1 MKIEKLSVCPE
12 DGEQFEF
19 SFGQGLCTIYDQDS
33 ERLKKLIDSLKQ
45 VFHYSYTDHKE
56 EINNDMQQIYAVLY
70 DDDDNTL
77 ARVHIKEWEG
87 CNDEAV
93 YEKELR
99 NALGKMQ
106 EEGIFDSI
114 NIVKPYSFVLVDEEK
129 EAIVDLLYV
138 DDDTL
143 ILSEDLLEGFDEEM
157 NEFLKHLLED

>member
-1 MKIEKLSVCPE
+1 MARGFITAEETKVTDFHICVN
-12 DGEQFEF
+12 GE
-19 SFGQGLCTIYDQDS
+19 SGA
-33 ERLKKLIDSLKQ
+33 LI
-45 VFHYSYTDHKE
+45 
-56 EINNDMQQIYAVLY
+56 IY

>member
-1 MKIEKLSVCPE
+1 MTRGFITAEETKVTDFHICVN
-12 DGEQFEF
+12 GE
-19 SFGQGLCTIYDQDS
+19 SGT
-33 ERLKKLIDSLKQ
+33 LI
-45 VFHYSYTDHKE
+45 
-56 EINNDMQQIYAVLY
+56 IY

-77 ARVHIKEWEG
+77 ARVHIKEWES
-87 CNDEAV
+87 CNDETI

>member
-1 MKIEKLSVCPE
+1 MPLSTQTQE
-12 DGEQFEF
+12 
-19 SFGQGLCTIYDQDS
+19 
-33 ERLKKLIDSLKQ
+33 SLKNAIKEMARGFITAEETK
-45 VFHYSYTDHKE
+45 VTDFHICVNGESGTL
-56 EINNDMQQIYAVLY
+56 IIY

-87 CNDEAV
+87 CNDEVV

>member
-1 MKIEKLSVCPE
+1 MPLSTQTQE
-12 DGEQFEF
+12 
-19 SFGQGLCTIYDQDS
+19 
-33 ERLKKLIDSLKQ
+33 SLKNAIKEMARGFITAEETK
-45 VFHYSYTDHKE
+45 VTDFHICVNGESGTL
-56 EINNDMQQIYAVLY
+56 IIY

-114 NIVKPYSFVLVDEEK
+114 NIVKPYSFVLVDEDK

>member
-1 MKIEKLSVCPE
+1 MPLSTQTQE
-12 DGEQFEF
+12 
-19 SFGQGLCTIYDQDS
+19 
-33 ERLKKLIDSLKQ
+33 SLKNSIKEMARGFITAEETK
-45 VFHYSYTDHKE
+45 VTDFHICVNGESGTL
-56 EINNDMQQIYAVLY
+56 IIY

-157 NEFLKHLLED
+157 NDFLKHLLED

>member
-1 MKIEKLSVCPE
+1 MPLSTQTQE
-12 DGEQFEF
+12 
-19 SFGQGLCTIYDQDS
+19 
-33 ERLKKLIDSLKQ
+33 SLKNAIKEMARGFITAEETK
-45 VFHYSYTDHKE
+45 VTDFHICVNGESGTL
-56 EINNDMQQIYAVLY
+56 IIY

-77 ARVHIKEWEG
+77 ARVHIKEWDG

>member
-1 MKIEKLSVCPE
+1 MPLSTQTQE
-12 DGEQFEF
+12 
-19 SFGQGLCTIYDQDS
+19 
-33 ERLKKLIDSLKQ
+33 SLKNAIKEMARGFITAEETK
-45 VFHYSYTDHKE
+45 VTDFHICVNGESGTL
-56 EINNDMQQIYAVLY
+56 IIY

>member
-1 MKIEKLSVCPE
+1 MARGFITAEETKVTDFHICVN
-12 DGEQFEF
+12 GE
-19 SFGQGLCTIYDQDS
+19 SGT
-33 ERLKKLIDSLKQ
+33 LI
-45 VFHYSYTDHKE
+45 
-56 EINNDMQQIYAVLY
+56 IY

-157 NEFLKHLLED
+157 NDFLKHLLED

>member
-1 MKIEKLSVCPE
+1 MPLSTQTQE
-12 DGEQFEF
+12 
-19 SFGQGLCTIYDQDS
+19 
-33 ERLKKLIDSLKQ
+33 SLKNAIKEMARGFITAEETK
-45 VFHYSYTDHKE
+45 VTDFHICVNGESGTL
-56 EINNDMQQIYAVLY
+56 IIY

-99 NALGKMQ
+99 NTLGKMQ

>member
-1 MKIEKLSVCPE
+1 MPLSTQTQE
-12 DGEQFEF
+12 
-19 SFGQGLCTIYDQDS
+19 
-33 ERLKKLIDSLKQ
+33 SLKNAIKEMARGFITAEETK
-45 VFHYSYTDHKE
+45 VTDFHICVNGESGTL
-56 EINNDMQQIYAVLY
+56 IIY

-87 CNDEAV
+87 CNDETV

-157 NEFLKHLLED
+157 EEFLKKLLEE